1 MTPTLSLPR
10 LFLEAGAVRVLPQAL
25 AELGVSRPLL
35 VSDRNL
41 AACGVLGLAEAALK
55 GKSDYAVFDAIP
67 ENPTSAG
74 VLKAL
79 AAYREHRCDGVVA
92 IGGGS
97 VIDSGKMLAILAI
110 QGGVPEDYLG
120 AADRVKAVAPLI
132 VLPTTAGTGSEASPA
147 SSIHPTATERG
158 LGVASL
164 LLVPKVAI
172 CDPELTYTLPRRL
185 TAATGMD
192 ALSHCIEAVFAAPE
206 NPMAEAMA
214 LDGIRRVGGHL
225 RRAVENGRDP
235 EARLQI
241 MAAAFMGGVAIHKG
255 LGPAHA
261 IAIACGDQDVNHGIL
276 SNIGVVAS
284 LDFVATHA
292 PERAARMAAAL
303 GLADGVSLK
312 EGVIALSRDIGLPL
326 TLGAA
331 GYNVHD
337 LTEVA
342 QAALDTHFNRTAARK
357 PTLDDYR
364 EMIGAVI

>member
-1 MTPTLSLPR
+1 MTPVLSLPR
-10 LFLEAGAVRVLPQAL
+10 LFLAAGAIQALPQAL
-25 AELGVSRPLL
+25 SELGVRRPLL

-41 AACGVLGLAEAALK
+41 AACGVLGQVEGALK

-74 VLKAL
+74 VLEAF
-79 AAYREHRCDGVVA
+79 ATYRESKCDGVVA

-97 VIDSGKMLAILAI
+97 VIDSGKMLAILAV
-110 QGGVPEDYLG
+110 QGGMPDDYLG
-120 AADRVKAVAPLI
+120 APDKVKAVAPLI

-147 SSIHPTATERG
+147 SSIHPTPSERG

-214 LDGIRRVGGHL
+214 YDGIRRVSGFL

-261 IAIACGDQDVNHGIL
+261 IAIACGDQDVNHGVL

-292 PERAARMAAAL
+292 PERAQRMAHAM

-312 EGVIALSRDIGLPL
+312 DGVISLSQDIGLPL
-326 TLGAA
+326 TLSAA
-331 GYNVHD
+331 GYRVRD
-337 LTEVA
+337 LGEVA

-364 EMIGAVI
+364 AMIGAVM